1 MDAPL
6 PYTCRSFN
14 YLRKTWASFQSIA
27 TTDTHRTP
35 HTTSHTMPHTTPHT
49 PPHTTTTRTTARTT
63 ARSTNVTTSSST
75 VFVETA
81 SAPVTHHMNMLNVS
95 SKHEKNRIIVTTTTT
110 TTTITTES
118 SNDFIVEKTLLVDE
132 SSTGVSKVYVVVFV
146 VVIAVIGGIVV
157 VWAYIVY
164 KKKKRN
170 VNLPT
175 VAYVRNQPVVIPDR
189 SETPVNTHRS
199 RIAELSHHFLPL
211 NVSTNFSGFGRQE
224 QQQFP
229 EIEIHDIKFMV
240 PDFVPFPGFDIVE
253 FRQILAGV
261 CNRPL
266 FENSSTH
273 CNDPA
278 GVFQFFP
285 ETDCLN

>member
-6 PYTCRSFN
+6 PFTCRTFEH
-14 YLRKTWASFQSIA
+14 LRNLWATFQSGKTTLTVGMASLSTA
-27 TTDTHRTP
+27 TLSKETSGTSFSTVLISTTTQSSAHSTSM
-35 HTTSHTMPHTTPHT
+35 TTS
-49 PPHTTTTRTTARTT
+49 TTTNISEMSMKNA
-63 ARSTNVTTSSST
+63 ANDFLNISLHYENETNVQ
-75 VFVETA
+75 A
-81 SAPVTHHMNMLNVS
+81 
-95 SKHEKNRIIVTTTTT
+95 TTTT

-118 SNDFIVEKTLLVDE
+118 TNDFIVEKTLLVDE
-132 SSTGVSKVYVVVFV
+132 SITDVSKVYVVVFV

-157 VWAYIVY
+157 GWAYIVY
-164 KKKKRN
+164 RKKKRN
-170 VNLPT
+170 VNLPI

-189 SETPVNTHRS
+189 SETPVNAHRS
-199 RIAELSHHFLPL
+199 RIAELSRNFLPL
-211 NVSTNFSGFGRQE
+211 NVSTNFSRFGRQE
-224 QQQFP
+224 QQQQFP
-229 EIEIHDIKFMV
+229 EVEIHDIKFMV

-261 CNRPL
+261 RNRPL

>member
-1 MDAPL
+1 MASL
-6 PYTCRSFN
+6 STATLSKETSVTSFSTV
-14 YLRKTWASFQSIA
+14 LISTTTQSSA
-27 TTDTHRTP
+27 HSTSM
-35 HTTSHTMPHTTPHT
+35 TTS
-49 PPHTTTTRTTARTT
+49 TTTNISEMSMKKTAIDFFNI
-63 ARSTNVTTSSST
+63 SSHYDNETNVQ
-75 VFVETA
+75 A
-81 SAPVTHHMNMLNVS
+81 
-95 SKHEKNRIIVTTTTT
+95 TTTT

-132 SSTGVSKVYVVVFV
+132 SVSKVYVVVFV

-157 VWAYIVY
+157 GWAYIVY
-164 KKKKRN
+164 RKKKRN
-170 VNLPT
+170 VNLPI

-199 RIAELSHHFLPL
+199 RIAELSHNFLPL
-211 NVSTNFSGFGRQE
+211 NVSTNFSRFGRQE
-224 QQQFP
+224 QQQQFP

-261 CNRPL
+261 RNRPL

>member
-1 MDAPL
+1 MKNAANDFL
-6 PYTCRSFN
+6 NISLHYEN
-14 YLRKTWASFQSIA
+14 E
-27 TTDTHRTP
+27 
-35 HTTSHTMPHTTPHT
+35 
-49 PPHTTTTRTTARTT
+49 
-63 ARSTNVTTSSST
+63 TNVQ
-75 VFVETA
+75 A
-81 SAPVTHHMNMLNVS
+81 
-95 SKHEKNRIIVTTTTT
+95 TTTT

-132 SSTGVSKVYVVVFV
+132 SVSKVYVVVFVVVIAVIGITDVSKVYVVVFV

-157 VWAYIVY
+157 GWAYIVY
-164 KKKKRN
+164 RKKKRN

-199 RIAELSHHFLPL
+199 RIAELSHNFLPL
-211 NVSTNFSGFGRQE
+211 NVSTNFSRFGRQE
-224 QQQFP
+224 QQQQFP
-229 EIEIHDIKFMV
+229 EVEIHDIKFMV

-261 CNRPL
+261 RNRPL